1 MSEFRE
7 RFQKLI
13 EESYIPFNADPA
25 ARTDVWHQIYRL
37 LLPNIPEKLFRDR
50 SMNDYSLTE
59 FRNGMI
65 SLCHA
70 GMFPDK
76 YDSYL
81 YVNHKKIRAD
91 LQKALRD
98 ALRICLTHISQH
110 HPDIRAEKATK
121 ICYYRECGYGDEQII
136 DKIIEEEYPA
146 FVAQIETTVK
156 QRESRFRSPQNSAK
170 IGCFTESVQSKYM
183 WDRYG
188 GGYKGFALEY
198 DLRNCIF
205 RYNKL
210 SLNVNLFPIM
220 YTDQRPDVT
229 LDEGNIHT
237 YEFFK
242 QAGDKRWFEHLCSHI
257 YLNQLYWYRAYLYKD
272 KQEYEHEREWRMLYY
287 NLDNENNYEFI
298 PDVGCLK
305 AIYYGPDIEDE
316 DKGKLHEIAIS
327 RGIKEYAVGIDYD
340 SPKYDLKI
348 SSFDLKY

>member
-1 MSEFRE
+1 M
-7 RFQKLI
+7 
-13 EESYIPFNADPA
+13 
-25 ARTDVWHQIYRL
+25 
-37 LLPNIPEKLFRDR
+37 
-50 SMNDYSLTE
+50 
-59 FRNGMI
+59 
-65 SLCHA
+65 
-70 GMFPDK
+70 
-76 YDSYL
+76 
-81 YVNHKKIRAD
+81 
-91 LQKALRD
+91 
-98 ALRICLTHISQH
+98 RICLSHISQN

-121 ICYYRECGYGDEQII
+121 ICYYRECGYDDEQII

-146 FVAQIETTVK
+146 FIAQIETAVK

-198 DLRNCIF
+198 DLRDCIF
-205 RYNKL
+205 RYNNL
-210 SLNVNLFPIM
+210 SLNINLFPII

-242 QAGDKRWFEHLCSHI
+242 QAEDKRWFEHLCAHI
-257 YLNQLYWYRAYLYKD
+257 YINQVYWYRAYLYKD
-272 KQEYEHEREWRMLYY
+272 RREYEHEHEWRMLYY
-287 NLDNENNYEFI
+287 NLDNEDNYEFI

-316 DKGKLHEIAIS
+316 DKNKLHEIAIS
-327 RGIKEYAVGIDYD
+327 RGIKEYAVSIDYD

-348 SSFDLKY
+348 SSFDL

>member
-1 MSEFRE
+1 MG
-7 RFQKLI
+7 
-13 EESYIPFNADPA
+13 
-25 ARTDVWHQIYRL
+25 QIRRW
-37 LLPNIPEKLFRDR
+37 I
-50 SMNDYSLTE
+50 
-59 FRNGMI
+59 
-65 SLCHA
+65 
-70 GMFPDK
+70 
-76 YDSYL
+76 
-81 YVNHKKIRAD
+81 
-91 LQKALRD
+91 
-98 ALRICLTHISQH
+98 
-110 HPDIRAEKATK
+110 
-121 ICYYRECGYGDEQII
+121 
-136 DKIIEEEYPA
+136 
-146 FVAQIETTVK
+146 
-156 QRESRFRSPQNSAK
+156 
-170 IGCFTESVQSKYM
+170 
-183 WDRYG
+183 
-188 GGYKGFALEY
+188 KGFALEY

-327 RGIKEYAVGIDYD
+327 RGIKEYAVSIDYD

>member
-37 LLPNIPEKLFRDR
+37 VLPNIPEKLFRYR

-121 ICYYRECGYGDEQII
+121 
-136 DKIIEEEYPA
+136 
-146 FVAQIETTVK
+146 
-156 QRESRFRSPQNSAK
+156 
-170 IGCFTESVQSKYM
+170 
-183 WDRYG
+183 
-188 GGYKGFALEY
+188 
-198 DLRNCIF
+198 
-205 RYNKL
+205 
-210 SLNVNLFPIM
+210 
-220 YTDQRPDVT
+220 
-229 LDEGNIHT
+229 
-237 YEFFK
+237 
-242 QAGDKRWFEHLCSHI
+242 
-257 YLNQLYWYRAYLYKD
+257 
-272 KQEYEHEREWRMLYY
+272 
-287 NLDNENNYEFI
+287 
-298 PDVGCLK
+298 
-305 AIYYGPDIEDE
+305 
-316 DKGKLHEIAIS
+316 
-327 RGIKEYAVGIDYD
+327 
-340 SPKYDLKI
+340 
-348 SSFDLKY
+348 